1 MPKDLSSQQVGT
13 QRRAPATEPK
23 TRVLTG
29 LTKFPMSYKHA
40 NTARYGHITPFYYQH
55 SRGDD
60 TVPLFSEHELRTY
73 TLSSP
78 MLSDLNMNKTYFMV
92 DMEAIY
98 PRNWNLMLVNPSK
111 GDDVPDDTRAVVKNM
126 FYYIRERHNRFITN
140 FTSADF
146 PVNVNNNSYLTLYI
160 RYILFLESIFSSGSL
175 FSEFDIH
182 LQPFL
187 EYAISATNKE
197 SFDFW
202 FDNNFASELSS
213 LELEFQTTEG
223 GHRYKI
229 WDEDKIFI
237 DSEEMAGLT
246 LIPVRRAL
254 EIMRENSFSI
264 VDYNDEEL
272 PAFYSKFIGL
282 YLVNTDPITEV
293 DFDFENYPINLEII
307 LGYQLGCSQ
316 FFTDSHI
323 DYIYSADLYRKAVE
337 SLYTSIDDLH
347 FFDYNGNNIQYDVL
361 SGHYISIVLQYLAEL
376 PSNSPILSSVFDYFS
391 LLFSHRHS
399 LRYGDYFVTGRP
411 NPLGIGDV
419 QVDTSQAS
427 VSVVDITRNI
437 QYQRFLNAVNI
448 TGQKIGEYAKGVL
461 GLDDAGDIGYDVPA
475 FLGHKTLPI
484 RGMEVENTGSEQR
497 EANSITTI
505 LRSSNNTH
513 AFELRTKRPCIIY
526 GVYSFDVARIY
537 SKTFDRMHMHENR
550 FDDFIPQ
557 MQYVGDQPIYK
568 RELNSLNAP
577 DGVFAYSLR
586 YMEYKIRHHY
596 ASGGAIEAL
605 PSWFFITD
613 GISGDPLEG
622 QNINPDYIR
631 SKPTE
636 FDRFYSSLTG
646 YSLGTYFHFIVMTT
660 NHQELTRKMDYAP
673 EPLK

>member
-13 QRRAPATEPK
+13 QRRASATEPK
-23 TRVLTG
+23 TRVITG

-60 TVPLFSEHELRTY
+60 TVPLFSEHDLRTY

-78 MLSDLNMNKTYFMV
+78 MLSDLNMNKSYFMV

-111 GDDVPDDTRAVVKNM
+111 GDDVPDDIRAVVNTLIGTCLKRLQLFQQIDSETDSLHTENILTD
-126 FYYIRERHNRFITN
+126 YIRF
-140 FTSADF
+140 
-146 PVNVNNNSYLTLYI
+146 VM
-160 RYILFLESIFSSGSL
+160 FLESIFSAGSL

-182 LQPFL
+182 LCDWL
-187 EYAISATNKE
+187 RAILNDDE
-197 SFDFW
+197 GDPLLQSFDFW
-202 FDNNFASELSS
+202 FDTEFAPKLYG
-213 LELEFQTTEG
+213 LEFQTTSG
-223 GHRYKI
+223 GHRYRI
-229 WDEDKIFI
+229 WEKSYIYVDHE
-237 DSEEMAGLT
+237 STNGLT
-246 LIPVRRAL
+246 FIPLRRAL
-254 EIMRENSFSI
+254 EIFRENSFQVI
-264 VDYNDEEL
+264 EKYQPYNILKTSKDLVFTTNDPTTEDPL
-272 PAFYSKFIGL
+272 GIYS
-282 YLVNTDPITEV
+282 
-293 DFDFENYPINLEII
+293 YPINLEVII
-307 LGYQLGCSQ
+307 GYQLGCSQ

-323 DYIYSADLYRKAVE
+323 DYIFSADLYRKALE
-337 SLYTSIDDLH
+337 STYTLFHDLDT
-347 FFDYNGNNIQYDVL
+347 FGYNGSNLLYDVV
-361 SGHYISIVLQYLAEL
+361 SGNCISKVLESIATL
-376 PSNSPILSSVFDYFS
+376 PLGNITLRSCYDFFL

-419 QVDTSQAS
+419 NVDTSGQS
-427 VSVVDITRNI
+427 VSVIDISRNI

-461 GLDDAGDIGYDVPA
+461 GLDDAGDIGYDIPA
-475 FLGHKTLPI
+475 FLGHSSLPI
-484 RGMEVENTGSEQR
+484 RGMEIENTGSEQR
-497 EANSITTI
+497 EANSITTL

-537 SKTFDRMHMHENR
+537 SKTFDRMHMHVNR

-557 MQYVGDQPIYK
+557 MQYVGDQPIYS
-568 RELNSLNAP
+568 RELNSINNEF
-577 DGVFAYSLR
+577 DVFGYTLR

-596 ASGGAIEAL
+596 ASGGAIESL

-613 GISGDPLEG
+613 GITGDPLEG
-622 QNINPDYIR
+622 ININPDYIR

>member
-1 MPKDLSSQQVGT
+1 MPKDFSAQQVGT

-73 TLSSP
+73 TLASP

-111 GDDVPDDTRAVVKNM
+111 GDDVPEDTRAVVKNM
-126 FYYIRERHNRFITN
+126 LYCLQQRHEKFITAIYSQQFPNNVLTKEILTDYIRFI
-140 FTSADF
+140 
-146 PVNVNNNSYLTLYI
+146 LL
-160 RYILFLESIFSSGSL
+160 LESIFSAGSL

-182 LQPFL
+182 LQSFIQCS
-187 EYAISATNKE
+187 ISSTNKE

-202 FDNNFASELSS
+202 FDNYFANELSS
-213 LELEFQTTEG
+213 LGIEFQTKEG

-237 DSEEMAGLT
+237 DSDALAGLT
-246 LIPVRRAL
+246 LIPARRAL

-264 VDYNDEEL
+264 VDFNEEDV
-272 PAFYSKFIGL
+272 PNFYLNYK
-282 YLVNTDPITEV
+282 YLSFVVTDPITED
-293 DFDFENYPINLEII
+293 DFDLENYPINLEII
-307 LGYQLGCSQ
+307 LGYQLGCAQ

-337 SLYTSIDDLH
+337 SSIMSYYDPEY
-347 FFDYNGNNIQYDVL
+347 FQYNGNNYLYDIL
-361 SGHYISIVLQYLAEL
+361 SGHYLTIFFESLSDFPLGNPVIYL
-376 PSNSPILSSVFDYFS
+376 IYDFFT